1 MILCILKELYL
12 TGLKRLKFRKES
24 REKFNFEKV
33 PNQDKNR
40 IKQFPGIT
48 IYCYFLL
55 IIQLNVVKITD
66 VRGINEDKFNYITT
80 FTF

>member
-24 REKFNFEKV
+24 GEKFNFEKV

-40 IKQFPGIT
+40 IKQFLGIT
-48 IYCYFLL
+48 MYCYCLL
-55 IIQLNVVKITD
+55 IIQLNVLKITD
-66 VRGINEDKFNYITT
+66 VKGINEYKFNYITA
-80 FTF
+80 FVF